1 MTKLF
6 IGMPVYNGERFIA
19 VALESLCRQNYK
31 DWKLLISDNCSS
43 DATESICKGFARKDS
58 RISYVRQPENLGGT
72 ANFKFLLEQADS
84 EYFMWASADDVWDPD
99 FLNICIGN
107 LEKNGHFG
115 MSFSGII
122 NIDSYGRVV
131 RECPT
136 LPSLSGNAGYKTI
149 YRYLKDP
156 EIMGKANLIYSV
168 YRLEICR
175 EAMAVCPLEDFWGSD
190 MCFVLAALTRGGI
203 LIDQRVLFK
212 KRLVREDDDEQA
224 LVKPINVAKPRRG
237 IFPREEFPSYLRGN
251 LNAVRGTQFFFLTY
265 VVMMLRKFVA
275 SMRVW

>member
-1 MTKLF
+1 MSKVF
-6 IGMPVYNGERFIA
+6 IGMPVYNGERFIDA
-19 VALESLCRQNYK
+19 ALESLSRQNNK

-43 DATESICKGFARKDS
+43 DATETICKDFASNDL
-58 RISYVRQPENLGGT
+58 RISYVRQPKNLGGT

-107 LEKNGHFG
+107 LEQNGHVG
-115 MSFSGII
+115 MSFSGIT
-122 NIDSYGRVV
+122 NIDSYGRII
-131 RECPT
+131 RAYPT
-136 LPSLSGNAGYKTI
+136 LPLLSGNAGYRTI

-190 MCFVLAALTRGGI
+190 MCFVLAALARGGI
-203 LIDQRVLFK
+203 MIDQRVLFQ
-212 KRLVREDDDEQA
+212 KRLVREDDEQA
-224 LVKPINVAKPRRG
+224 LVRPIIVEKPRRG
-237 IFPREEFPSYLRGN
+237 IF
-251 LNAVRGTQFFFLTY
+251 
-265 VVMMLRKFVA
+265 
-275 SMRVW
+275 